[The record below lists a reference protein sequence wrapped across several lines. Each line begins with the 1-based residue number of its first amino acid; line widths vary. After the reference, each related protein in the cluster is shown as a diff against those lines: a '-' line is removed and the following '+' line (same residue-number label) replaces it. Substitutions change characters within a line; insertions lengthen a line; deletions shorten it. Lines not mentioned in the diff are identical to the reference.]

1 MLDTSGD
8 LSYEH
13 ACFSEVPS
21 ETDSPNPALFGYLVG
36 KCECG
41 RCTCYP
47 PGDSR
52 VYGKTCECDDRR
64 CQDLEGVVCGG
75 NNESVSLTS
84 SYVSLKSDCF
94 ACPFSLFTPFKN
106 AV

>member
-8 LSYEH
+8 LNYEH
-13 ACFSEVPS
+13 ACFSEGPS

-47 PGDSR
+47 PGDTR

-64 CQDLEGVVCGG
+64 CEDLEGVVCGG
-75 NNESVSLTS
+75 NDQSVSLTS
-84 SYVSLKSDCF
+84 SAGISFRC
-94 ACPFSLFTPFKN
+94 LFHCLPTFKI
-106 AV
+106 AVQRS